1 MGSTQKNVMLG
12 GNKGKIDKLPKK
24 QNDYI
29 DKAQSFMKKPKKQEK
44 VEKIK
49 ETETPVLVDKNTLK
63 LVPPR
68 DPRVNSAIAPFSD
81 DMLEED
87 YPDCEMKF
95 KDRKELAD
103 AMFKTMKKYGGIGL
117 TCNQVGLPFNMFT
130 IGDHPDIEKGLKM
143 ACFNPMIITK
153 SEETV
158 VMKEGCLTFPFVF
171 LSIERPRKVVVKYE
185 DEDGQL
191 REGHLDGMIS
201 RIFQHEYDHILGK
214 NFTDGVSKLK
224 LDMAYKKAAKQM
236 KAYEKHKKAMEKL

>member
-1 MGSTQKNVMLG
+1 MGSTQKSVMRPPQT
-12 GNKGKIDKLPKK
+12 KREKIPKQDNYTDNAQTFMKAKSKK
-24 QNDYI
+24 QVNT
-29 DKAQSFMKKPKKQEK
+29 DKKEEKGATEVDNKK
-44 VEKIK
+44 
-49 ETETPVLVDKNTLK
+49 TLK

-81 DMLEED
+81 DMLKDEG
-87 YPDCEMKF
+87 F

-103 AMFKTMKKYGGIGL
+103 AMFKTMRKYGGLGL

-130 IGDHPDIEKGLKM
+130 LGDHPDLEKGLKM
-143 ACFNPMIITK
+143 ACFNPFIISK

-158 VMKEGCLTFPFVF
+158 MMKEGCLTFPFVF
-171 LSIERPRKVVVKYE
+171 LSIVRPRKVVVKYE

-201 RIFQHEYDHILGK
+201 RVFQHEYDHILGK
-214 NFTDGVSKLK
+214 NFIDGVSKMK

-236 KAYEKHKKAMEKL
+236 KLYEKRKNQ